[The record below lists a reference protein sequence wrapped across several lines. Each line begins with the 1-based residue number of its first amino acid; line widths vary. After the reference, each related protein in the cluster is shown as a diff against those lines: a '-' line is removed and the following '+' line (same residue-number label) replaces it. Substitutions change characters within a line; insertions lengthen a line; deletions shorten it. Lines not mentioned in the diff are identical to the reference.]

1 MRSGYLRLGDKA
13 AELEA
18 ERSALHAAGCVE
30 LITEE
35 RRSAWRPVLD
45 RHIQSLGGGDTL
57 VIWRMDRLAGTL
69 PELLRRLDEIEA
81 RGAHV
86 LSLTEGFDSTEHV
99 SHLAKRMVKSIQ
111 LAEQSGR
118 RERIEA
124 GLEVARRG
132 SAQLGRPQA
141 LNGTDR
147 EAVLNAIIKGDH
159 SVTSA
164 AKLYGVSPATISRLV
179 RKAIDSGR

>member
-1 MRSGYLRLGDKA
+1 MRSGYLRLGGGA
-13 AELEA
+13 AEVEA
-18 ERSALHAAGCVE
+18 ERIALHTAGCVE

-35 RRSAWRPVLD
+35 RRSAWRPALD
-45 RHIQSLGGGDTL
+45 RHIRSLGLGDTL

-86 LSLTEGFDSTEHV
+86 IGLMEGFDSRD
-99 SHLAKRMVKSIQ
+99 SASQLAKRVIKSIQ
-111 LAEQSGR
+111 PVEQSGR

-124 GLEVARRG
+124 GLEVARREYG
-132 SAQLGRPQA
+132 QLGRPRA
-141 LNGTDR
+141 LSEPDR
-147 EAVLNAIIKGDH
+147 EAALNAIINGDH

-164 AKLYGVSPATISRLV
+164 AKLYGVSSATISRLV
-179 RKAIDSGR
+179 KKFINK